1 MTHVLYTNIKTLQNL
16 KKYLIKTLKISVTG
30 FLDNKL
36 SIHFGDDKAKS
47 ILFASKRR
55 AKNIRKLNIRYKEKN
70 IKQQAQVTY
79 LRCV

>member
-55 AKNIRKLNIRYKEKN
+55 SKNIRKLNIRYKEKN